1 MAYNR
6 KNHVIQTADAICE
19 DMGYDNYAEFQADDI
34 EYIGMECQCNFQ
46 GVCEILN
53 IPLPASL
60 GPVTDLNKEQY
71 QILARAMPEKKLE
84 ALADIF
90 NQEWTVMN
98 EKEVFIKDVLNAEI
112 KSRLE

>member
-6 KNHVIQTADAICE
+6 KNHVIQVADAICE

-34 EYIGMECQCNFQ
+34 DYIAVEVQCNYE

-60 GPVTDLNKEQY
+60 GPVM
-71 QILARAMPEKKLE
+71 AG
-84 ALADIF
+84 
-90 NQEWTVMN
+90 
-98 EKEVFIKDVLNAEI
+98 
-112 KSRLE
+112 